1 MQFTRRDTLQL
12 GVTGLAGF
20 GATTFMPFT
29 ARAQGKGDSYKTE
42 SGEILV
48 SPVSHASFVMS
59 VPGLVIYNDPVGGKA
74 LYEGQPAAGLV
85 LITHEHQDHFEPDT
99 LAAIVGAD
107 TKLVVN
113 PSVME
118 KLPADLKAKATAIG
132 NGENTTVGSVT
143 IEAIPAYNT
152 TEDRKKYHPQGR
164 DNGYV
169 LTIDGSRVYIAGDTE
184 DIPEMRA
191 LNGHRHRL
199 RADEPA
205 LHHGHRPGELGG
217 GGVQAGRRL
226 SLSLRGTGPAGLRDQ
241 GDGRRTRY
249 QGGAGKLVRLRAYF
263 SFARIALEDS
273 RERGPWM
280 KVQAGAFMRARRGAS
295 ASSTRA

>member
-12 GVTGLAGF
+12 GLTGLAGF

-29 ARAQGKGDSYKTE
+29 ARAQGKGDSYKTRG
-42 SGEILV
+42 GEILV

-74 LYEGQPAAGLV
+74 LYDGQPAAGLV
-85 LITHEHQDHFEPDT
+85 LITHEHQDHFEPET

-113 PSVME
+113 PSVLE
-118 KLPADLKAKATAIG
+118 KLPADLKAKASAIG

-169 LTIDGSRVYIAGDTE
+169 LTVDGSRVYIAGDTE

-191 LNGHRHRL
+191 LKDIAIAFVPMNL
-199 RADEPA
+199 PFTMDI
-205 LHHGHRPGELGG
+205 
-217 GGVQAGRRL
+217 
-226 SLSLRGTGPAGLRDQ
+226 DQ
-241 GDGRRTRY
+241 
-249 QGGAGKLVRLRAYF
+249 
-263 SFARIALEDS
+263 
-273 RERGPWM
+273 
-280 KVQAGAFMRARRGAS
+280 
-295 ASSTRA
+295 ASSAVAEFKPGVVYPYHYKGSDPQAFATKVTAAAPDTKVVQGSWYG

>member
-1 MQFTRRDTLQL
+1 LQL
-12 GVTGLAGF
+12 GLAGLAGF

-29 ARAQGKGDSYKTE
+29 ARAQGNGDSYKTA

-74 LYEGQPAAGLV
+74 LFEGQPAAGLV
-85 LITHEHQDHFEPDT
+85 LITHEHGDHFEPET
-99 LAAIVGAD
+99 LTAIVGAD

-118 KLPADLKAKATAIG
+118 KLPADLKAKATSIG
-132 NGENTTVGSVT
+132 NGQNTTVGSVT

-169 LTIDGSRVYIAGDTE
+169 LTVDGARVYIAGDTE

-191 LNGHRHRL
+191 LTDIQVAFVPMNL
-199 RADEPA
+199 PYTMDI
-205 LHHGHRPGELGG
+205 
-217 GGVQAGRRL
+217 
-226 SLSLRGTGPAGLRDQ
+226 DQ
-241 GDGRRTRY
+241 
-249 QGGAGKLVRLRAYF
+249 
-263 SFARIALEDS
+263 
-273 RERGPWM
+273 
-280 KVQAGAFMRARRGAS
+280 
-295 ASSTRA
+295 ASSAVAAFKPAFVYPYHYKGSDPEAFAAKVADAAPDTKVVQGSWYG